1 MSVARSAEATSPPA
15 VARVSAAR
23 VAKPNGW
30 WGMMVLIATEA
41 TLFGV
46 LIASFFYLRF
56 KTAQWPPAGVADPKP
71 TVPLILMGV
80 LLATSLPMQL
90 ASSSAR
96 RGRLGST
103 RLGLGLALFVGTG
116 YVAMQIDRLIVS
128 LRTLKPQESAYASMV
143 YVISGG
149 HTAHV
154 ALALA
159 FNAFL
164 LLRLVRGLTNYR
176 AIGVRGVAT
185 YWHFVNLLA
194 LAVTGALLSPAV

>member
-1 MSVARSAEATSPPA
+1 MSVARSVEATSPPA

-30 WGMMVLIATEA
+30 WAMMVLIATEA

-96 RGRLGST
+96 RGRLGPT